1 MTNHGK
7 RLWYLIVET
16 YWRKGWVWCGCCF
29 YNVPCTFVS
38 NWIEGTTH
46 ESIFHKLWK
55 WLLQV
60 VCIFPIFIAFSHI
73 ELKAQLMSQFSMTN
87 FENDFCKWY
96 VSSLYLLLSHI
107 NVNEKFDLSMTNF
120 ENDFCKWYVS
130 SLYLLLSHIDVNE
143 KYDLSMTTF
152 ASGMYLPYI
161 YCFLT

>member
-1 MTNHGK
+1 MS
-7 RLWYLIVET
+7 L
-16 YWRKGWVWCGCCF
+16 VWMLF
-29 YNVPCTFVS
+29 
-38 NWIEGTTH
+38 IM
-46 ESIFHKLWK
+46 FHALSY
-55 WLLQV
+55 
-60 VCIFPIFIAFSHI
+60 PI
-73 ELKAQLMSQFSMTN
+73 ELKAQLMSQFSINFENYFCKSYVSSLYLLLSHTKVNEKYDLSMTN

-107 NVNEKFDLSMTNF
+107 NVNEKYDLSMTNF